1 MSRRRRR
8 SRGFTAGTGIV
19 PVIETTLSL
28 PVHPSSPGRARRFVR
43 DVLAAWGAARFE
55 EPATLLTSELV
66 TNAVLHARSRPE
78 LKLRLTDNRLWVG
91 VADNTPVSPVRKRYG
106 PEAATGRGL
115 MLVERMAAAWGTTVT
130 AQGKVVWFELSP
142 EAGEATGLA
151 LEAEALADLADLGLT
166 GGIDDSPNRDR
177 SGPAGPHPRTRRPP
191 PPGRWSTRR

>member
-1 MSRRRRR
+1 VVIVR
-8 SRGFTAGTGIV
+8 TGIV

-43 DVLAAWGAARFE
+43 DVLAAWGVEHFE

-78 LKLRLTDNRLWVG
+78 LKLRLSGDRLWVG

-115 MLVERMAAAWGTTVT
+115 MLVERMAAAWGTSISD
-130 AQGKVVWFELSP
+130 QGKVVWFELSP

-151 LEAEALADLADLGLT
+151 LEAEALADLADLGLA
-166 GGIDDSPNRDR
+166 GGIDDSRDR
-177 SGPAGPHPRTRRPP
+177 GRAGPQGPRLRTRRPP
-191 PPGRWSTRR
+191 PPGRWSTPR